1 MIYEAKRNKINQDIL
16 TENRPSFLLSC
27 RGTGRFS
34 TTCCHGD
41 IIDGPAAA
49 SALKPLDAV
58 YQSALRF
65 IMGDPF
71 DSHNCILSNI
81 AVRSSVALRRDIH
94 LYLFLLKIP
103 FWAFAI
109 LHDIQAGL
117 HHKTLLTLPCKLEN
131 E

>member
-1 MIYEAKRNKINQDIL
+1 MIYGAKRNEINQDVP
-16 TENRPSFLLSC
+16 TETDPVFLLSC
-27 RGTGRFS
+27 RGRGRFS

-65 IMGDPF
+65 ITGDPF

-81 AVRSSVALRRDIH
+81 AGRSSVALRPDIH
-94 LYLFLLKIP
+94 L
-103 FWAFAI
+103 
-109 LHDIQAGL
+109 
-117 HHKTLLTLPCKLEN
+117 
-131 E
+131 